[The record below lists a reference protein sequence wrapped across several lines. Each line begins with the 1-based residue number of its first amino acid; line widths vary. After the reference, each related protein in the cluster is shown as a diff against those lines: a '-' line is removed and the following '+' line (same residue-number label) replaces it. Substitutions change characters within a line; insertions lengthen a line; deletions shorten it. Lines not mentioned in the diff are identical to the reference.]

1 MEVTTS
7 NSCVKQWLEKNKN
20 KFFEQDVIYLEEKLN
35 QMAQE
40 NFLKFKKIKFKS
52 PKKVLLIS
60 IFLGPLAVDR
70 FMLGEVWKGILKLGM
85 NAGGV
90 GILLILDMFSAKKRT
105 KNKNFSL
112 ARKFLT
118 KNNI

>member
-1 MEVTTS
+1 MEIETR
-7 NSCVKQWLEKNKN
+7 NICIEEWLEKNKK
-20 KFFEQDVIYLEEKLN
+20 KFFEQDAKYLEEKLN
-35 QMAQE
+35 QLSPE
-40 NFLKFKKIKFKS
+40 DFLKFKKIKFKS

-70 FMLGEVWKGILKLGM
+70 FMLGEVWMGILKMGM
-85 NAGGV
+85 NAN
-90 GILLILDMFSAKKRT
+90 GIGIMLILDIFSAKKRA

-118 KNNI
+118 ENNN